1 MSIASTIS
9 RLGFGKFS
17 DHPRVNRL
25 FMTQLAILG
34 FGVTTTLSPLARS
47 YASLLTVVVA
57 LGLFDGL
64 YVVLIAVLNTDI
76 VGVHKLPAAIGSLYG
91 VISFTLTLGPPFAGT
106 VAIFKIKILLVK
118 HTTRS
123 FTLTDYF
130 VLLKQFCGSFEEGVL
145 FHFNSALCKCF
156 VFFSAQSPVTEA
168 DHPKKL
174 KIFSRL

>member
-1 MSIASTIS
+1 
-9 RLGFGKFS
+9 
-17 DHPRVNRL
+17 
-25 FMTQLAILG
+25 MTQLAILG

-106 VAIFKIKILLVK
+106 VAIFKIKIVLVNILPALS
-118 HTTRS
+118 HTYG
-123 FTLTDYF
+123 L
-130 VLLKQFCGSFEEGVL
+130 FCFIKTIL
-145 FHFNSALCKCF
+145 R
-156 VFFSAQSPVTEA
+156 
-168 DHPKKL
+168 KL
-174 KIFSRL
+174 